1 MPEARNAIR
10 GRTHVTRTRV
20 RFGETDAAGIVFYP
34 TFFAWFDAGMTGLL
48 RSTAGGNAMHDAHG
62 RPRLPV
68 PIVESGA
75 RFVTPLYY
83 DDPIAIRSTIVE
95 LGTSTFRIEHVVL
108 RGDDEVARGFEVRVL
123 IGNDGGRIAA
133 VALPPDL
140 RAALADG
147 SASEDEVA

>member
-1 MPEARNAIR
+1 M
-10 GRTHVTRTRV
+10 RTRV

-48 RSTAGGNAMHDAHG
+48 RSAAGGLPMHDAQG

-75 RFVTPLYY
+75 RFVAPLYY
-83 DDPIAIRSTIVE
+83 DDAIAIRSTVVE
-95 LGTSTFRIEHVVL
+95 LGRSSLRVEHVVL
-108 RGDDEVARGFEVRVL
+108 RGEEEVARGFEIRVL
-123 IGNDGGRIAA
+123 IGTEEGRIAA

-140 RAALADG
+140 RAALGDG
-147 SASEDEVA
+147 TASEDEVA